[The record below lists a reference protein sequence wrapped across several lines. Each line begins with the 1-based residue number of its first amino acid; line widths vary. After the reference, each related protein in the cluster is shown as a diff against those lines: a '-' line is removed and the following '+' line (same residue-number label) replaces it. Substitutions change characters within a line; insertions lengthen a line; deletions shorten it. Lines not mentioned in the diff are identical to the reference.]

1 MVVNYK
7 GILNRTASVFPYRGT
22 NKYPMGNRS
31 NTANYAEVIETGD
44 DIQFNIC
51 HGWEHVTTPISKAKY
66 DLIKDMKGRQV
77 SENTST
83 GECVEYTRG
92 SRPLLLLRSDNTIE
106 FTRQSLWQG
115 DNIKLSQWLN
125 GTAYNSYKMS
135 GTAFSSW
142 QSKYDN
148 THFPVFQGLRVDAET
163 FKPHNQNIQVFRRSI
178 DRRKS
183 KELMGKYRGAF
194 KSVSTMMSCM
204 DVDTFMVSAKD
215 IHDEYAETLGG
226 GQKHLG
232 AQHAFKMGEKLFD
245 EGVYFDAAVLLAIG
259 CDVNGM
265 SSWSIVNYNSAQR
278 IYYNRVKPAT
288 LVPQMLARLSKS
300 VYKTHKPFH
309 EEEVPFSKVTGSE
322 WGLRIVVDG
331 KEIKSRW
338 E

>member
-1 MVVNYK
+1 MLVNYK
-7 GILNRTASVFPYRGT
+7 GILNRTASVYPYRGT

-31 NTANYAEVIETGD
+31 NTANYAEVIETGN

-77 SENTST
+77 KEDND
-83 GECVEYTRG
+83 GLCVEYTRS

-115 DNIKLSQWLN
+115 DNMKLSEWLN

-142 QSKYDN
+142 NSKLDN
-148 THFPVFQGLRVDAET
+148 TNFPVFQGLRVDAET
-163 FKPHNQNIQVFRRSI
+163 FKPHNQNIRVFRRTI

-194 KSVSTMMSCM
+194 KSVSTMMGCM
-204 DVDTFMVSAKD
+204 DTDTLMVSVKD
-215 IHDEYAETLGG
+215 IYDEYAKEYEQ
-226 GQKHLG
+226 GQTHLG
-232 AQHAFKMGEKLFD
+232 ANDAFTMGEKLFD
-245 EGVYFDAAVLLAIG
+245 EGVYFDAAILLAIG

-265 SSWSIVNYNSAQR
+265 SSWAIRNYTSGQR
-278 IYYNRVKPAT
+278 YNRVTPAT
-288 LVPQMLARLSKS
+288 LVPQMLARLTKS

-309 EEEVPFSKVTGSE
+309 EEELPFGKVTGSE

>member
-1 MVVNYK
+1 MLVNYK
-7 GILNRTASVFPYRGT
+7 SILNRTASVFPYRGT
-22 NKYPMGNRS
+22 NKYPLGNRS

-44 DIQFNIC
+44 NIQFNIC

-77 SENTST
+77 TENSIT
-83 GECVEYTRG
+83 GACEEYTRA

-115 DNIKLSQWLN
+115 DNMKLSEWLG
-125 GTAYNSYKMS
+125 GTAYNSYRMS
-135 GTAFSSW
+135 GTAFTCYRSLSD
-142 QSKYDN
+142 YE
-148 THFPVFQGLRVDAET
+148 HFPVFQGLRVDAET
-163 FKPHNQNIQVFRRSI
+163 FKPHNQDIQVFRRTI

-194 KSVSTMMSCM
+194 KSVSTMMGCM

-215 IHDEYAETLGG
+215 IHDEHAETLAN
-226 GQKHLG
+226 GQTHLG
-232 AQHAFKMGEKLFD
+232 SNLAFTMGEKLFD

-265 SSWSIVNYNSAQR
+265 SSWAIKNYTSGQR
-278 IYYNRVKPAT
+278 YNRVTPAT
-288 LVPQMLARLSKS
+288 LVPQMLGRLTKS

-309 EEEVPFSKVTGSE
+309 EEELPFGKVTGSE

>member
-1 MVVNYK
+1 MLVNYK

-77 SENTST
+77 TENSIT
-83 GECVEYTRG
+83 GACEEYTRA

-115 DNIKLSQWLN
+115 DNMKLSEWLG
-125 GTAYNSYKMS
+125 GTAYNSYRMS
-135 GTAFSSW
+135 GTAFTCYRSLSD
-142 QSKYDN
+142 YE
-148 THFPVFQGLRVDAET
+148 HFPVFQGLRVDAET
-163 FKPHNQNIQVFRRSI
+163 FKPHNQDIQVFRRTI

-194 KSVSTMMSCM
+194 KSVSTMMGCM

-215 IHDEYAETLGG
+215 IHDEHAETLAG
-226 GQKHLG
+226 GQTHLG
-232 AQHAFKMGEKLFD
+232 SNLAFTMGEKLFD

-265 SSWSIVNYNSAQR
+265 SSWAIKNYTSGQR
-278 IYYNRVKPAT
+278 YNRVTPAT
-288 LVPQMLARLSKS
+288 LVPQMLGRLTKS

-309 EEEVPFSKVTGSE
+309 EEELPFGKVTGSE